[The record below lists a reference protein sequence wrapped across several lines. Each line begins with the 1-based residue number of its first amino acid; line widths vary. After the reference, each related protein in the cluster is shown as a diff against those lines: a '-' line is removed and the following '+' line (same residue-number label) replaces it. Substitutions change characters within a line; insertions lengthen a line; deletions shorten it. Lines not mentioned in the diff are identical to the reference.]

1 MRWLLAASL
10 LLAAIVAFEPGG
22 VTRAAIEALIRAR
35 FPGVEQVSTEDL
47 SRRIAAGEEIV
58 LLDVRKPEE
67 YAVSHLPGAIRVD
80 PEAEDLG
87 GLPVPPGATVIA
99 YCSVGYRSSA
109 LVQRLMKRGVPRVAN
124 LDGSIFAWANEG
136 RAVVRNGRRVE
147 EVHPYDERWGFL
159 LEEKL
164 HAFAP
169 PYVFYLHGR
178 IIEDQGERPTHPEFG
193 VYEYRKILDELS
205 SEGFDVISER
215 RPPGTEPAAYADRV
229 AEQVRELLT
238 RGVPPERITVVGFSK
253 GGGIAT
259 LASAA
264 LKEPEV
270 GFVWLAACGDGTF
283 GPSGPRPVGD
293 VLSIFEASD
302 PLGAS
307 CAGLFER
314 GSELRHEEIRIET
327 GLGHGA
333 FYTPRREWMGPLT
346 AWIHEREEGAK

>member
-10 LLAAIVAFEPGG
+10 ALAAIVAFEPGG
-22 VTRAAIEALIRAR
+22 VTWAAIKALIRAR
-35 FPGVEQVSTEDL
+35 FSGVEQVSTEDL
-47 SRRIAAGEEIV
+47 SRRLASGEEIV
-58 LLDVRKPEE
+58 LLDVRTPEE

-80 PEAEDLG
+80 PDAEDLE
-87 GLPVPPGATVIA
+87 GLPVPAGADVIA
-99 YCSVGYRSSA
+99 YCSVGYRSSE

-136 RAVVRNGRRVE
+136 RAVERHGRPVK

-159 LEEKL
+159 LDEKL

-178 IIEDQGERPTHPEFG
+178 IIEDEGERPTHPEFG
-193 VYEYRKILDELS
+193 VYEYRQILEQLS
-205 SEGFDVISER
+205 DEGFEVISER
-215 RPPGTEPAAYADRV
+215 RPAGTDPAAYAERV
-229 AEQVRELLT
+229 AGEVLALLA

-253 GGGIAT
+253 GGGIAILT
-259 LASAA
+259 SAA
-264 LKEPEV
+264 LGDPGV
-270 GFVWLAACGDGTF
+270 GFVWLAACGDGSF
-283 GPSGPRPVGD
+283 GPSGPRPVGH

-302 PLGAS
+302 PMGTS

-314 GSELRHEEIRIET
+314 GSSLRHEEVRIET

-333 FYTPRREWMGPLT
+333 FYTPRAEWMEPLT
-346 AWIHEREEGAK
+346 AWIHERGEGEK